1 MNGFS
6 GTTDAGGMYVKALYD
21 YQADDRTSLSFRTG
35 DIIQVITQL
44 ESGWWDGVIH
54 GVRGWFPSNYCAV
67 VQRPSEEIEDDRD
80 GADADDDTR
89 SASGAEGDY
98 SDDGSLSGGNDTI
111 LPIERNTGSAN
122 KEEEAA
128 FWIPQATP
136 DGRLFY
142 FNTLTGVSTMELP
155 LESPATNDSGPRN
168 RTDVFIPEMSRPPAE
183 LLASGSGY
191 NMEDTDDETSAS
203 DFEGPGTKGSY
214 SSRVSIELLPFL
226 PVPSA
231 LLTLSCSID
240 SDYLAGSHRPP
251 QWSR

>member
-1 MNGFS
+1 VVS
-6 GTTDAGGMYVKALYD
+6 LYD
-21 YQADDRTSLSFRTG
+21 YQADDRTSLSFRQG

-44 ESGWWDGVIH
+44 ESGWWDGVIN

-67 VQRPSEEIEDDRD
+67 VQRPSEDIEDDKD
-80 GADADDDTR
+80 GGDADDDHDAR
-89 SASGAEGDY
+89 STTG
-98 SDDGSLSGGNDTI
+98 SDSSVTSAGEDANGGSDTM
-111 LPIERNTGSAN
+111 LPIERNGTAHH

-155 LESPATNDSGPRN
+155 LESPSTNESGPRD
-168 RTDVFIPEMSRPPAE
+168 RSQIAVPEWSRPPPE
-183 LLASGSGY
+183 LLAAGSGY
-191 NMEDTDDETSAS
+191 SMEDTDDETSAS

-214 SSRVSIELLPFL
+214 SSRVGTAAIVRADIVLTMNY
-226 PVPSA
+226 SA
-231 LLTLSCSID
+231 GNGCPMASP
-240 SDYLAGSHRPP
+240 RPP